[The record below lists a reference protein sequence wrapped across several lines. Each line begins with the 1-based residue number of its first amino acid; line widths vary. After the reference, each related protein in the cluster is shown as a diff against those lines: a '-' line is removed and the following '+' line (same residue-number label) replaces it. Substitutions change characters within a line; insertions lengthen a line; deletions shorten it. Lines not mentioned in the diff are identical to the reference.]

1 MAAGMAW
8 HAKLSWLAKN
18 PGVAGFKRD
27 GKSKFREL
35 ALFQDYH
42 GLPSFKKALVDF
54 MAEIRGNKVTFDP
67 NHAGATSTN
76 ETLML
81 CLAEQG
87 EAFLLPSPY
96 YPGVDMLFLLS
107 MLVFCNSI
115 TSFVATSS
123 VCILSI
129 PLKVFSW
136 KSMLALCSHETNAAP
151 KNKSDLVSDDE
162 HGEQLGRPQEN
173 VLKEKEASSYCS
185 SKEEGIK
192 LKLRAVGYC
201 SGE

>member
-1 MAAGMAW
+1 ME
-8 HAKLSWLAKN
+8 SWLAKN

-42 GLPSFKKALVDF
+42 GLPSFKKALVDL

-67 NHAGATSTN
+67 NHAGATSAN

-115 TSFVATSS
+115 MSFVATSS
-123 VCILSI
+123 VCTLSI

-136 KSMLALCSHETNAAP
+136 KSMLALWSLFFYLLSCFLFH
-151 KNKSDLVSDDE
+151 DLKTDLWDE
-162 HGEQLGRPQEN
+162 KIQINSMKIRLGY
-173 VLKEKEASSYCS
+173 LASFC
-185 SKEEGIK
+185 GFCFIFIA
-192 LKLRAVGYC
+192 LFT
-201 SGE
+201 